1 MNSYDEESYK
11 RYKQY
16 RLNKYRYEQEQITLP
31 LAIILIGAVIMS
43 IWHYILLAII
53 IIALAVSVFFILE
66 KHFLKQMRSVQKLV
80 ISSNE
85 AQNGTEIEATIKNI
99 ENPTTF
105 ILKIPPKVKNG
116 QKYIAK
122 NVEIQNNSEKKK
134 VNIHFII
141 EIKD

>member
-1 MNSYDEESYK
+1 MNNYEESYK
-11 RYKQY
+11 RYRQY
-16 RLNKYRYEQEQITLP
+16 RLNKYRYEQEQITFP
-31 LAIILIGAVIMS
+31 LAIILIGVVITS
-43 IWHYILLAII
+43 IWRYILLAII
-53 IIALAVSVFFILE
+53 IIAIAVLTFFVLK
-66 KHFLKQMRSVQKLV
+66 KHFSKQMRSAQKLV

-99 ENPTTF
+99 ETPTTI

>member
-1 MNSYDEESYK
+1 MGNYEEKSYE

-16 RLNKYRYEQEQITLP
+16 RLNKYRYEQEQITFP

-43 IWHYILLAII
+43 IWHYILLGIAVITVAI
-53 IIALAVSVFFILE
+53 LTFFILE
-66 KHFLKQMRSVQKLV
+66 KYFLKQMCSVQKLV
-80 ISSNE
+80 ISSKE
-85 AQNGTEIEATIKNI
+85 AQNGTEIEATINNI
-99 ENPTTF
+99 ENPTT
-105 ILKIPPKVKNG
+105 IVLKIPPKVKNG

>member
-1 MNSYDEESYK
+1 MNHYEEESYK
-11 RYKQY
+11 HYKQY
-16 RLNKYRYEQEQITLP
+16 RLNKYRYEQEQITFP

-53 IIALAVSVFFILE
+53 IIALAVSVFFIFK
-66 KHFLKQMRSVQKLV
+66 KHFSKQMRSVQKLV

-99 ENPTTF
+99 ENPTTI

-134 VNIHFII
+134 VNIHFVI

>member
-1 MNSYDEESYK
+1 MGNYEEESYE

-43 IWHYILLAII
+43 MWHYILLAII

-80 ISSNE
+80 ISSTE

-99 ENPTTF
+99 ENPTTI

-122 NVEIQNNSEKKK
+122 NVEIQNDSEKKK

>member
-1 MNSYDEESYK
+1 MGNYEEKSYE

-16 RLNKYRYEQEQITLP
+16 RLNKYRYEQEQITFP

-43 IWHYILLAII
+43 IWHYILLG
-53 IIALAVSVFFILE
+53 IAVITVAVLTFFILE
-66 KHFLKQMRSVQKLV
+66 KYFLKQMCSVQKLV
-80 ISSNE
+80 ISSKE
-85 AQNGTEIEATIKNI
+85 AQNGTEIEATINNI
-99 ENPTTF
+99 ENPTT
-105 ILKIPPKVKNG
+105 IVLKIPPKVKNG

-134 VNIHFII
+134 VNIHFVI

>member
-16 RLNKYRYEQEQITLP
+16 RLNKYRYEQEQIAFP
-31 LAIILIGAVIMS
+31 LSIILIGVVIMS
-43 IWHYILLAII
+43 IWHYILLTTI
-53 IIALAVSVFFILE
+53 IIALAVLTFFILE
-66 KHFLKQMRSVQKLV
+66 KYFSKQRYSVQKLV

-85 AQNGTEIEATIKNI
+85 ALNGTEIEATIKNLETPI
-99 ENPTTF
+99 TI
-105 ILKIPPKVKNG
+105 ILKIPPKVRNG

-141 EIKD
+141 EIKN

>member
-1 MNSYDEESYK
+1 MENYEEKSYK

-16 RLNKYRYEQEQITLP
+16 RLNKYRYEQEQISFP
-31 LAIILIGAVIMS
+31 LAIIMIGAVIMS
-43 IWHYILLAII
+43 IWNYILLAII
-53 IIALAVSVFFILE
+53 IIALAVSVFFIFE
-66 KHFLKQMRSVQKLV
+66 KHFLKKMRSVQKLV

-85 AQNGTEIEATIKNI
+85 AQNGTEIEVTMKNI
-99 ENPTTF
+99 ENPTTI

-134 VNIHFII
+134 VNIHFVI

>member
-1 MNSYDEESYK
+1 MGNYEEESYE
-11 RYKQY
+11 RYKRY
-16 RLNKYRYEQEQITLP
+16 RLNKYRYEQEQITLSI
-31 LAIILIGAVIMS
+31 AIILIGAVIMS
-43 IWHYILLAII
+43 MWHYILLAII

-99 ENPTTF
+99 DNPTTI

>member
-1 MNSYDEESYK
+1 MGNYEEKSYE

-16 RLNKYRYEQEQITLP
+16 RLNKYRYEQEQITFP

-43 IWHYILLAII
+43 IWHYILLGIAVITVAI
-53 IIALAVSVFFILE
+53 LTFFILE
-66 KHFLKQMRSVQKLV
+66 KYFLKQMCSVQKLV
-80 ISSNE
+80 ISSKE
-85 AQNGTEIEATIKNI
+85 AQNGTEIEATINNI
-99 ENPTTF
+99 ENPTT
-105 ILKIPPKVKNG
+105 IVLKIPPKVKNG

-134 VNIHFII
+134 VNIHFVI